1 MTPTATTPEVKS
13 ARHKLDGVL
22 QGLVSRRHH
31 PQGCSP
37 RSESDD
43 GEEAEEA
50 TAAVAAATDFPTK
63 DSRKPPRKKRR
74 KEEYDDGG
82 GGGSYHHTYVMK
94 LFDRSVDLAQFRE
107 TTPLYPIAR
116 DWIHNQPHGRTNR
129 SAAAAATD
137 DVGRGEDKA
146 EAATAAGEHHLLEG
160 RSVAD
165 VEVGQSSSSIP
176 DVYRLPSPAPL
187 DTDAP
192 EKSQRVPDVLPWP
205 KQEFYVHSGS
215 SGAEEETGDNINPPF
230 QEVLLLNHLSRWR
243 TIRGE
248 WKRRSAANESRYS
261 ESMTLLKKMFEDSQ
275 ANMG

>member
-22 QGLVSRRHH
+22 QGLLSRRHH

-43 GEEAEEA
+43 GEEAEEPSA
-50 TAAVAAATDFPTK
+50 AAAAAAVATDFPAK

-116 DWIHNQPHGRTNR
+116 DWIHNQPHGRSNR
-129 SAAAAATD
+129 SAAAD
-137 DVGRGEDKA
+137 DVGGGEDKT
-146 EAATAAGEHHLLEG
+146 EAAAAAGEPHLEG

-165 VEVGQSSSSIP
+165 VEVGQSPSSIR

-187 DTDAP
+187 NTDAP
-192 EKSQRVPDVLPWP
+192 
-205 KQEFYVHSGS
+205 
-215 SGAEEETGDNINPPF
+215 A
-230 QEVLLLNHLSRWR
+230 
-243 TIRGE
+243 
-248 WKRRSAANESRYS
+248 RR
-261 ESMTLLKKMFEDSQ
+261 
-275 ANMG
+275 